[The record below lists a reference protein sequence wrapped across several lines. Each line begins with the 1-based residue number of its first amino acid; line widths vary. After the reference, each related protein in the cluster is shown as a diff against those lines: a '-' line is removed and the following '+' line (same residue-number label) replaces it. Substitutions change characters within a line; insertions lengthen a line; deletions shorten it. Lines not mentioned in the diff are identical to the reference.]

1 MANATIQN
9 NIKKNDSSNL
19 KNYALFLG
27 GLDVTRDVLKQYDPF
42 KTGFARIF
50 MIRKPEFV
58 NKMLPQQMRNFKHI
72 IEYANTGVSGIAD
85 IEMEQQQIMGGFA
98 GRSFSIPTVA
108 TDSTQNITISTY
120 EFSGSPVRELLH
132 YWITGVS
139 DLQSAFSTYHGCTEL
154 EVRQSNH
161 TAEFIYVVT
170 DQTGQAS
177 YGTNYSGIEYVCLF
191 ANCFP
196 TNIKMDHLNYRAGE
210 HNIVEMDINFTCT
223 KYESPQINAIGKTL
237 LEKHKILM
245 DSLNFNP
252 KIADSDTN
260 NLGTSDYN
268 SDTGQI
274 EWKSETQPGT

>member
-1 MANATIQN
+1 MATTIQS
-9 NIKKNDSSNL
+9 NIKKNHSNDL

-58 NKMLPQQMRNFKHI
+58 NDQLPDQMRNFKHI
-72 IEYANTGVSGIAD
+72 IEYANTGVSGIGD

-139 DLQSAFSTYHGCTEL
+139 DLQSAFSTYHGCTDL

-170 DQTGQAS
+170 DQTGKAD
-177 YGTNYSGIEYVCLF
+177 YGTDNKYTGIEYVCLF

-196 TNIKMDHLNYRAGE
+196 VNIKMDHLNYRAGE

-223 KYESPQINAIGKTL
+223 KYESPKINEIGKKL
-237 LEKHKILM
+237 LKKHQILM

-252 KIADSDTN
+252 KIGNDVIKG
-260 NLGTSDYN
+260 LGQSSYD
-268 SDTGQI
+268 
-274 EWKSETQPGT
+274 SETGKIQYKSSK